1 MMLAIPGL
9 LIAIGVAAAIGR
21 SLTAVMIAI
30 GVVNVPIFARLLR
43 GSMLAQRE
51 SDYVLAARALGVRR
65 GRIVLGHI
73 VPNSIAPVIVQ
84 ATLALATAII
94 DAAGLAYLGLG
105 SSDPG
110 VPEWGR
116 MLAETQS
123 LLQNAPHAAIFPGLA
138 IVVSCLGFYLL
149 GEGLRETIGLVG
161 ESGCGKSVTS
171 LAILGLLP
179 RRGVRVSGSVRF
191 GGRELLKLSDAE
203 LREIRGRDIAMV
215 FQDPM
220 TSLNPVLTIGRQIT
234 EVLQRHFGK
243 KGAEAEREAVSLLD
257 AVGIPAAPRRV
268 RDYPHQLSGGMRQR
282 AMIAMALACQPK
294 LLIADEPTTA
304 LDVTIQA
311 QILDL
316 LRAVIAE
323 RDTALLLIHD
333 LGVVAGMCETVHVM
347 YAGRFVESADRYEL
361 FARPRHPYTAGLL
374 ASVPRLDQPRAAALN
389 PIKGSA
395 RDTIP
400 WTSACAFAPRCGNS
414 IGRCTAETP
423 ELAPD
428 GLPGSQGPGVDHLL
442 RCFNPVGAEAAEAR

>member
-1 MMLAIPGL
+1 MSTAGAYEASRGEGRAPTITPL
-9 LIAIGVAAAIGR
+9 LSVADL
-21 SLTAVMIAI
+21 S
-30 GVVNVPIFARLLR
+30 VVF
-43 GSMLAQRE
+43 Q
-51 SDYVLAARALGVRR
+51 RR
-65 GRIVLGHI
+65 GR
-73 VPNSIAPVIVQ
+73 PPVRAV
-84 ATLALATAII
+84 
-94 DAAGLAYLGLG
+94 D
-105 SSDPG
+105 G
-110 VPEWGR
+110 VSFEIERG
-116 MLAETQS
+116 Q
-123 LLQNAPHAAIFPGLA
+123 
-138 IVVSCLGFYLL
+138 
-149 GEGLRETIGLVG
+149 TIGLVG

-179 RRGVRVSGSVRF
+179 KRGNQVGGSVRL

-203 LREIRGRDIAMV
+203 LRGIRGREIAMV

-234 EVLQRHFGK
+234 EVLRRHFGL
-243 KGAEAEREAVSLLD
+243 KGEDATREAVSLLD
-257 AVGIPAAPRRV
+257 AVGIPAARRRV

-316 LRAVIAE
+316 LRALIAE
-323 RDTALLLIHD
+323 RDTALLLITHD

-347 YAGRFVESADRYEL
+347 YAGRFIESADRYEL

-374 ASVPRLDQPRAAALN
+374 ASVPRLDQARGEPLH

-400 WTSACAFAPRCGNS
+400 WTSACAFAPRCGNRV
-414 IGRCTAETP
+414 GRCTTDTP

-428 GLPGSQGPGVDHLL
+428 GLPGSQGSGVDHLL
-442 RCFNPVGAEAAEAR
+442 RCYNPVGTEAEAEVKEPIS